1 MKEIRN
7 MKTKILACTLAMALL
22 VLTGCAHSAPEPSQ
36 DTSAPDTN
44 APAGTP
50 VAEGKTLSP
59 LPTGIDPAHLED
71 CTAAVSFEQ
80 GDAYVDDT
88 GAMQLKVKVYD
99 YDLYDMADVSALQV
113 GDKITFCQEDVEVTS
128 LEREDD
134 GTVVI
139 NGGLD
144 NGGIELVSNDSTAFY
159 ASGFDDLKQYYEL
172 GEATVP
178 VSADEFTFEDASD
191 LDSDPV
197 TYYPGDLLTEDSEF
211 EYNFTPNNT
220 TLTVQGGYAVHLE
233 RVYNP

>member
-1 MKEIRN
+1 M
-7 MKTKILACTLAMALL
+7 
-22 VLTGCAHSAPEPSQ
+22 
-36 DTSAPDTN
+36 
-44 APAGTP
+44 
-50 VAEGKTLSP
+50 
-59 LPTGIDPAHLED
+59 
-71 CTAAVSFEQ
+71 
-80 GDAYVDDT
+80 DDT

-144 NGGIELVSNDSTAFY
+144 NGGIELVSNGSTTFY

>member
-1 MKEIRN
+1 MKR
-7 MKTKILACTLAMALL
+7 KIFAACALAMALMA
-22 VLTGCAHSAPEPSQ
+22 LTGCSNSASDQPKDDP
-36 DTSAPDTN
+36 
-44 APAGTP
+44 APAPGSASEGT
-50 VAEGKTLSP
+50 VTEGKTVSP
-59 LPTGIDPAHLED
+59 LPSGIDPEHLED
-71 CTAAVSFEQ
+71 CTVAVSFDK

-113 GDKITFCQEDVEVTS
+113 GDKITFCREDVEVTS
-128 LEREDD
+128 LERDDD

-139 NGGLD
+139 NGGLE
-144 NGGIELVSNDSTAFY
+144 NGGIELVSNDSTAYY
-159 ASGFDDLKQYYEL
+159 ADGFDDMKQYYEL

-178 VSADEFTFEDASD
+178 VSADEFTFVDSSD
-191 LDSDPV
+191 LDKDPV
-197 TYYPGDLLTEDSEF
+197 TYYPGDLLMEDSEF